1 MSGGCARIAA
11 PRIEDDLER
20 HRAALTRHCGRM
32 LGSPAEAEDAVQ
44 ETLLRA
50 WRAHG
55 RFERRAKLQTWLYRI
70 ATNVC
75 IDMRND
81 RSRRAVPLDPEPLE
95 SEGAPIEADADTDPL
110 ARALDREAFRL
121 AVRAAIQRLPARQ
134 RAVLF
139 LREALGWSA
148 AEAAAL
154 LETSPAAVNS
164 ALQRARAT
172 LDCHRLEVD
181 AAGVTGV
188 AGFLGEVAAGA

>member
-20 HRAALTRHCGRM
+20 HRAALTRHCRRM

-50 WRAHG
+50 WRGHA
-55 RFERRAKLQTWLYRI
+55 RFERRARLQTWLYRI

-81 RSRRAVPLDPEPLE
+81 RSRSAVTLDPEPLE
-95 SEGAPIEADADTDPL
+95 SEGAPIEVDADSDPL
-110 ARALDREAFRL
+110 VRALDREAFRL
-121 AVRAAIQRLPARQ
+121 ALRTAVERLPARQ

-139 LREALGWSA
+139 LREALDWSA
-148 AEAAAL
+148 AETAEL
-154 LETSPAAVNS
+154 LDTSPAAVNS

-172 LDCHRLEVD
+172 LECHRVGPRQGSRLNGGYSSVMSRK
-181 AAGVTGV
+181 A
-188 AGFLGEVAAGA
+188 

>member
-1 MSGGCARIAA
+1 VSADCARMAT

-20 HRAALTRHCGRM
+20 HRAALTRHCRRM

-55 RFERRAKLQTWLYRI
+55 RFERRSKLQTWLYRI

-75 IDMRND
+75 IDMRSD
-81 RSRRAVPLDPEPLE
+81 LTRRAVPVGTEPPE
-95 SEGAPIEADADTDPL
+95 SAPIEVDAETDPV
-110 ARALDREAFRL
+110 ARALEREAFRL
-121 AVRAAIQRLPARQ
+121 AVRTAIQQLPARQ

-139 LREALGWSA
+139 LREALDWSA
-148 AEAAAL
+148 AETAEL
-154 LETSPAAVNS
+154 LDTSPAAVNS

-172 LDCHRLEVD
+172 LDGHRVE
-181 AAGVTGV
+181 AGADGV
-188 AGFLGEVAAGA
+188 AGLLGAVAAGA

>member
-1 MSGGCARIAA
+1 MSVGGIAMSVGSARIAA

-50 WRAHG
+50 WRGHA
-55 RFERRAKLQTWLYRI
+55 RFERRARLQTWLYRI

-81 RSRRAVPLDPEPLE
+81 RSRSAVTLDPEPLE
-95 SEGAPIEADADTDPL
+95 SEGAAVEIDADSDPL

-121 AVRAAIQRLPARQ
+121 ALRTAVERLPARQ

-139 LREALGWSA
+139 LREALDWSA
-148 AEAAAL
+148 AETAEL
-154 LETSPAAVNS
+154 LDTSPAAVNS
-164 ALQRARAT
+164 ALQLARAT
-172 LDCHRLEVD
+172 LECDRVVPVRVP
-181 AAGVTGV
+181 G
-188 AGFLGEVAAGA
+188 

>member
-1 MSGGCARIAA
+1 MNAGSARIAL

-20 HRAALTRHCGRM
+20 HRAALTRHCRRM

-50 WRAHG
+50 WRGHA
-55 RFERRAKLQTWLYRI
+55 RFERRSKLQTWLYRI

-75 IDMRND
+75 IDMRNE
-81 RSRRAVPLDPEPLE
+81 RLRRPVPLDPEPLE
-95 SEGAPIEADADTDPL
+95 SPGTPIEVDAETDPV

-121 AVRAAIQRLPARQ
+121 AVRTAIQQLPARQ

-139 LREALGWSA
+139 LREVLGWSA
-148 AEAAAL
+148 AEAAEL

-172 LDCHRLEVD
+172 LDCQRVEVD
-181 AAGVTGV
+181 AEGVGGLAGI
-188 AGFLGEVAAGA
+188 AAGA